1 MIRPD
6 VSMGEQGVLLVGVK
20 EGEVLHDD
28 GHQQVQHDVRDD
40 QVERTE
46 EQQSSWKRDLI
57 SNKENLPIGVNQ
69 LTTKKR
75 KKIKRNRETEKYT
88 NIMTIRKTYN
98 E

>member
-1 MIRPD
+1 MGLLWSLQQYVNLRDYHFMIRPD
-6 VSMGEQGVLLVGVK
+6 VSMGEQGVLLVGVE

-57 SNKENLPIGVNQ
+57 
-69 LTTKKR
+69 
-75 KKIKRNRETEKYT
+75 
-88 NIMTIRKTYN
+88 
-98 E
+98 

>member
-6 VSMGEQGVLLVGVK
+6 VSMGEQGVLLVGVE

-46 EQQSSWKRDLI
+46 EQQSS
-57 SNKENLPIGVNQ
+57 
-69 LTTKKR
+69 
-75 KKIKRNRETEKYT
+75 
-88 NIMTIRKTYN
+88 
-98 E
+98 